1 MAVIAP
7 EVLVFS
13 RNKNVRPWKHISKKS
28 TLITC
33 VAILIFSLFINSSRF
48 FEYKTKVTLIHKRME
63 MFVMFEQKVHI
74 SMPGNIEILG
84 AIKLSERDAETMWTW
99 KLVVPT
105 DLRMNQIYLQVSLF

>member
-1 MAVIAP
+1 
-7 EVLVFS
+7 
-13 RNKNVRPWKHISKKS
+13 
-28 TLITC
+28 
-33 VAILIFSLFINSSRF
+33 
-48 FEYKTKVTLIHKRME
+48 
-63 MFVMFEQKVHI
+63 MFVMFEQKVLI